1 MNSYNFLIVEDEDL
15 AARKLKKMV
24 ADVAP
29 ELNCLYTSD
38 SIENTIQWL
47 DNTMEYPDLIF
58 MDIELADGQSFEI
71 FSRTEIKSPVI
82 FTTAYDEFALKAFKV
97 NSIDYLLKPI
107 KKEDLESAISKW
119 KEYFLQNNNQETQS
133 ANIEKLIE
141 SLMLQ
146 QTGEKYRNRF
156 LVKQGHKLIP
166 VATEDISYFYTEDK
180 VVFIKTKA
188 NSRFI
193 IDFTLDELENILDPE
208 HFYRAN
214 RQFILNTSCVR
225 EIHSWFN
232 GKLKV
237 SVEPKPEEEV
247 IISREKASEFK
258 MWMGE

>member
-1 MNSYNFLIVEDEDL
+1 
-15 AARKLKKMV
+15 
-24 ADVAP
+24 
-29 ELNCLYTSD
+29 
-38 SIENTIQWL
+38 
-47 DNTMEYPDLIF
+47 
-58 MDIELADGQSFEI
+58 
-71 FSRTEIKSPVI
+71 
-82 FTTAYDEFALKAFKV
+82 
-97 NSIDYLLKPI
+97 
-107 KKEDLESAISKW
+107 
-119 KEYFLQNNNQETQS
+119 
-133 ANIEKLIE
+133 
-141 SLMLQ
+141 MLQ